1 MFIACTEKKGSAYF
15 EFQYCKKDLPLKKL
29 VKPGGYGFWEKDSI
43 LVHIDDDTFF
53 ENYLK
58 YLEPTNAPNGTT
70 EFCYYGIN
78 YYTKEQT
85 LSIVKRIKEDKPKE
99 FEIVVAW
106 LEKAITDYN
115 GFYFLGI

>member
-1 MFIACTEKKGSAYF
+1 MFIPCSEKIGSAYY
-15 EFQYCKKDLPLKKL
+15 EFQYCKKDLPVKTL
-29 VKPGGYGFWEKDSI
+29 VSKGYGFWKEDSI
-43 LVHIDDDTFF
+43 LVHIDNDADFF
-53 ENYLK
+53 ESYRK

-70 EFCYYGIN
+70 EFCYYGVN

-85 LSIVKRIKEDKPKE
+85 RSIVNRIREDKPKE
-99 FEIVVAW
+99 FGTLMAW